1 MIYQDRFDPN
11 LKITFNGDEY
21 TCSRRKVLKL
31 GIGKEWN
38 EINFVEVKSGDTIK
52 LQDPDGSWVYHED
65 GRNTF
70 VAKSNT
76 KLDELGLLCFE
87 I

>member
-1 MIYQDRFDPN
+1 MIRQNRFNSN
-11 LKITFNGDEY
+11 LKTTFNGDEY
-21 TCSRRKVLKL
+21 TYNGRKVLKL
-31 GIGKEWN
+31 NTDKKWK
-38 EINFVEVKSGDTIK
+38 EINFAEVKSGDTIK
-52 LQDPDGSWVYHED
+52 LQDPDGSLVYHED